1 MKTRTWII
9 LIVIFTLAAA
19 AVSAWIML
27 SRKHSGVAEILQD
40 GKVIRTIDLRTVT
53 ESYSFE
59 VTSEK
64 GSNTILVE
72 PGRICVQDADCKDHT
87 CVKMGWLADQP
98 TPIVCLPHKLVIR
111 LVDAPGADAV
121 AQ

>member
-72 PGRICVQDADCKDHT
+72 PGRI
-87 CVKMGWLADQP
+87 
-98 TPIVCLPHKLVIR
+98 
-111 LVDAPGADAV
+111 
-121 AQ
+121 